1 MWHGRK
7 KFWLNGHLPSTPLWI
22 DEDLKGFLMN
32 PSWESFINESHKIIL
47 IILVD
52 VKKGLNNKK
61 NLNLNT

>member
-7 KFWLNGHLPSTPLWI
+7 KFWLNGHLPSTLLWI

-61 NLNLNT
+61 NFNLNT